1 MCASQVLFSAP
12 HGNIMS
18 SIAFKLR
25 GRRRSVGA
33 HRASRSSSLARSVR
47 RNHLARNSFLVTL
60 NTGITGLFG
69 FIYWGVAAHSYT
81 AHTIGVA
88 TALIAAMNLMSL
100 IGTLGIGQT
109 VLQRL
114 PKANDDE
121 WSKLVNVTV
130 FAGAGAGLIVG
141 AGSILILPAI
151 SGQFDLVWMPTVA
164 SLAVIGT
171 SVLTV
176 TNLLDYIF
184 IAQRAAHHVLSRS
197 LLFSVVKLILLIVLP
212 IVFAS
217 HGVVAVVASWVI
229 GAAVTSTVTLVVLIP
244 RLGRPHRWTPRG
256 IRVEMRKLMRYL
268 VLNHVIS
275 LSAAL
280 IPTIMPIL
288 VVARVSAVENAYFY
302 IAWLVSNL
310 LLTVSTAV
318 SGTLLA
324 EGSYNP
330 DRLFDQV
337 RQAAVLIGVLLV
349 VPVFVLTIA
358 GHLLL
363 GLFGS
368 NYATHAYIPL
378 LLFLVV
384 VAPDAITNIYI
395 TILRVRGQHHIGAI
409 VNIAMS
415 VVALGL
421 AWVLLPRMGV
431 TAAGWSWA
439 AGQVVGVGIMILMM
453 SGGLVRRRSRLRRI
467 G

>member
-1 MCASQVLFSAP
+1 MVEARQC
-12 HGNIMS
+12 
-18 SIAFKLR
+18 
-25 GRRRSVGA
+25 
-33 HRASRSSSLARSVR
+33 SRICWA
-47 RNHLARNSFLVTL
+47 
-60 NTGITGLFG
+60 
-69 FIYWGVAAHSYT
+69 
-81 AHTIGVA
+81 
-88 TALIAAMNLMSL
+88 
-100 IGTLGIGQT
+100 
-109 VLQRL
+109 
-114 PKANDDE
+114 E
-121 WSKLVNVTV
+121 
-130 FAGAGAGLIVG
+130 AGLIVG
-141 AGSILILPAI
+141 AAGILILPI
-151 SGQFDLVWMPTVA
+151 VSGQFDLVWMPVVA
-164 SLAVIGT
+164 SLTVLGT

-184 IAQRAAHHVLSRS
+184 IAQRAAHHVVSRS
-197 LLFSVVKLILLIVLP
+197 FLFSAAKLILLVALP
-212 IVFAS
+212 TVFAA

-229 GAAVTSTVTLVVLIP
+229 GAAATSIVTLVILIP
-244 RLGRPHRWTPRG
+244 RLGRSHRWTPRG
-256 IRVEMRKLMRYL
+256 ICGEMRKLIRYL
-268 VLNHVIS
+268 ILNHVIS
-275 LSAAL
+275 LSAVL

-310 LLTVSTAV
+310 LLTVFTAV

-337 RQAAVLIGVLLV
+337 SQAIVLISVLLI

-358 GHLLL
+358 GHSLLS
-363 GLFGS
+363 LFGS
-368 NYATHAYIPL
+368 SYSTHAYVPL

-384 VAPDAITNIYI
+384 VAPDAITNVYI

-421 AWVLLPRMGV
+421 AWVLLPHMGV

-439 AGQVVGVGIMILMM
+439 AGQVVGVGIMVLMTV
-453 SGGLVRRRSRLRRI
+453 GGFVSRRAYLRRI